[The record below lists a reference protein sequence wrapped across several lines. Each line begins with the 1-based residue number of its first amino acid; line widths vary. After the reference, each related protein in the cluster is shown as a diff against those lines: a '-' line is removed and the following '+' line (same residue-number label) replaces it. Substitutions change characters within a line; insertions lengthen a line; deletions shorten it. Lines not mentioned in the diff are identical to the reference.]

1 MATNQNNLSEETLAT
16 LEIIKNYVKS
26 KDDWWLERRIDILE
40 VQIGIEKNNAKIE
53 VYKQVEKNRA
63 L

>member
-1 MATNQNNLSEETLAT
+1 MATNENNLSEETLAT

-53 VYKQVEKNRA
+53 VYKSLQNGTN
-63 L
+63 

>member
-1 MATNQNNLSEETLAT
+1 MATNENNLSEETLAT

-26 KDDWWLERRIDILE
+26 KDDWWLERSIDILE

-53 VYKQVEKNRA
+53 VYKSLQNGTN
-63 L
+63 

>member
-1 MATNQNNLSEETLAT
+1 MATNENNLSEETLAT

-53 VYKQVEKNRA
+53 VYKSLRNGTN
-63 L
+63 

>member
-1 MATNQNNLSEETLAT
+1 MATNENNLSEETLAT

-53 VYKQVEKNRA
+53 VYKSLQDGIN
-63 L
+63 

>member
-1 MATNQNNLSEETLAT
+1 MATNENNLSEETLAT

-26 KDDWWLERRIDILE
+26 KYDWWLEIRIDILE

-53 VYKQVEKNRA
+53 VYKSLHNGTN
-63 L
+63 

>member
-1 MATNQNNLSEETLAT
+1 MATNENNLSEETLAT

-53 VYKQVEKNRA
+53 VYKSLHNGTN
-63 L
+63 

>member
-40 VQIGIEKNNAKIE
+40 VQIGIEMNNAKIE
-53 VYKQVEKNRA
+53 VYKSLQNGTN
-63 L
+63 

>member
-1 MATNQNNLSEETLAT
+1 MATNENNLSEETLAT

-40 VQIGIEKNNAKIE
+40 VQIGIEKNNSKIE
-53 VYKQVEKNRA
+53 VYKSLKNGTN
-63 L
+63 

>member
-1 MATNQNNLSEETLAT
+1 MATNENNLLEETLAT

-53 VYKQVEKNRA
+53 VYKSLKNGTN
-63 L
+63 

>member
-1 MATNQNNLSEETLAT
+1 MATNKNNLSEETLAT

-53 VYKQVEKNRA
+53 VYKSLKNEYN
-63 L
+63 

>member
-1 MATNQNNLSEETLAT
+1 MATNENNLLEETLAT

-40 VQIGIEKNNAKIE
+40 VQIGIEKDNAKIE
-53 VYKQVEKNRA
+53 VYKSLKNGTN
-63 L
+63 

>member
-1 MATNQNNLSEETLAT
+1 MATNKNNLSEETLAT

-40 VQIGIEKNNAKIE
+40 VQIGIEKDNAKI
-53 VYKQVEKNRA
+53 
-63 L
+63 

>member
-1 MATNQNNLSEETLAT
+1 MATNENNLSEETLAT
-16 LEIIKNYVKS
+16 LEIIKSYVKS

-53 VYKQVEKNRA
+53 VYKSLQNGTN
-63 L
+63 

>member
-53 VYKQVEKNRA
+53 VYKSLQNGTN
-63 L
+63 